1 MSEHTVKMASAL
13 PKADEMN
20 GLGVVAEAAVA
31 DSDIKVVAV
40 VILDCKAITHDVDSG
55 EDVPTFRVRRI
66 EPVGRVDDKAALG
79 RIASRA
85 FESRTGKTVL
95 PLDVEQELADV
106 FGRLDPTTGEIL
118 DQADGETEQ

>member
-31 DSDIKVVAV
+31 DSDIKIVAV
-40 VILDCKAITHDVDSG
+40 VVLDCKAITHDVDSG

-66 EPVGRVDDKAALG
+66 EPIGRDDDRAALG
-79 RIASRA
+79 RIANRA

-118 DQADGETEQ
+118 DQADGEGDQ